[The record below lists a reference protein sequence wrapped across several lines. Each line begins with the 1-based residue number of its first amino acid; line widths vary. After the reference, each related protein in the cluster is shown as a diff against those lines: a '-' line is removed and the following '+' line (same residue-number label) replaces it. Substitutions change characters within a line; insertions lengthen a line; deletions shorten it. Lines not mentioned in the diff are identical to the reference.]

1 MRDPLSKAEH
11 YRKLAVKYR
20 ELAKFAQPAYLGD
33 FYRGI
38 AVRYAFMAQEASER
52 GNNEVRPEPFNPQ
65 GQAEDVALD
74 VRKRREEVGG
84 GLALKREP
92 RKVRDGGVLVRIG
105 LRSTSAVMAAQQGKI
120 GLHPRRIGCVFRHGD
135 GLKLGALMPP
145 IFRQASEARY
155 PQPRACYISLSPHL
169 WHLRNQIGIATRLK
183 RSVATSTEATG
194 V

>member
-1 MRDPLSKAEH
+1 M
-11 YRKLAVKYR
+11 RKLGSPR
-20 ELAKFAQPAYLGD
+20 SG
-33 FYRGI
+33 GC
-38 AVRYAFMAQEASER
+38 
-52 GNNEVRPEPFNPQ
+52 PEPFDPQ
-65 GQAEDVALD
+65 GQAEDVAID

-84 GLALKREP
+84 GPACTREL

-155 PQPRACYISLSPHL
+155 PQPRACYISLSLHL

-183 RSVATSTEATG
+183 RPVATSTEATG